1 MSLRGVSRSKKEYSF
16 RKRIS
21 VYLIRF
27 LDSVFGAFVYSLIVL
42 FALYFAF
49 LRIDSYAFNAGQNA
63 SAALEVSGL
72 RFGGDVTGNA
82 LNLKLKDKIVSANS
96 LADIINYT
104 GELNILGSLKINGV
118 DITTLLN
125 PSSPFGNTIT
135 NTHTNSALESIGA
148 YISSISSNGGIDV
161 SNNNGDVTLEL
172 KAGDGLRQEANGLK
186 IKLASLSTSSTE
198 SASGLEISSSG
209 LSILSGC
216 STDQGLI
223 WNGSKWNCGDI
234 GSGGSG
240 DITAVGSMTSGATFA
255 DSTADDDWLGLGS
268 SAGRIEFDDQ
278 ATDEVNI
285 LDASFN
291 VGTTAQFSVS
301 SSGNLASIR
310 GVSYTWP
317 SSQASSSGYVLSN
330 DGSGNLSWTAA
341 SGGSLGGSGVQNGVA
356 YWSSSS
362 ALTSEASVFYWDAS
376 NDRLGIGTSAP
387 TQALDITGDLRVRGD
402 DLYMGTNTSG
412 YVLVADGTNFNPVA
426 LSGDISINSS
436 GATTVASITCTD
448 CLGASEITDIYLL
461 NSGDAGSGT
470 YTFSSG
476 SVTVDNILLDANTI
490 AATNDSGVYIV
501 DNAGN
506 GVFVEDGGNVGIG
519 TTTPATDIGGVSAR
533 LDVAAPNSNW
543 GYAAIFRA
551 DSSGR
556 GLGLTSSNFA
566 YSTNSGGILV
576 QNAFDTY
583 TNFQQYKNGQSAYGD
598 ILLQGLGGNL
608 GIGTTSPTAK
618 LSVGATSQFTV
629 NLNGNLTRIN
639 DVAYSWPS
647 SQGASST
654 VLTNNGSG
662 TLTWTTPTTG
672 TVTGSGTQNYVPYWG
687 TSTSLS
693 DSGLYWSGSTLGI
706 GTTNPSQELTV
717 IGEALYV
724 ADSAAQAPAQYAIHG
739 ATNSNNRFYIGYN
752 TSANYGALQAITEG
766 STVRPISLNPAG
778 GNVGVGTTNPTQE
791 LDVAGDIML
800 SGNGGTNA
808 LYFGGST
815 SNSLSW
821 TGSNLQ
827 VNTTGGFQ
835 VFDNTL
841 LLSGNSLTIYDS
853 GNTDY
858 LTLSHDGTDFNL
870 DATNTTDINLTGANL
885 AIDATKRL
893 YFDGGSNT
901 YITETAADTLDIYT
915 GGTFVARVD
924 SSQQINVGNTSLGA
938 KFGVQQNSTET
949 LGIDAV
955 PASKTVYYA
964 NPSADSAAVFSG
976 QYNIIYAQGANNFT
990 NTVQSVYNIAQ
1001 HAGTGTVANLT
1012 GFTNVAWTTGTSNA
1026 TSASGTISGI
1036 TVADTST
1043 ITNAY
1048 GFLARTPSGTGTIT
1062 NSYGLYLQDPTNTS
1076 GTTTNAYGLFI
1087 ATPSAADTLT
1097 YALYSQGGDN
1107 YFGGDV
1113 GVGAAPASAKVDIT
1127 STSEQLRL
1135 KYDASNY
1142 SAFTVNSS
1150 GNLGVVPSGGRF
1162 GINTNSP
1169 NAAFDLYANPSSA
1182 TPFQIVN
1189 TANSNRVMLQF
1200 STISNNGFLRLYDSD
1215 QTLTTNIQSSG
1226 GASYML
1232 NSSLGLG
1239 TTDPQNTLHINGS
1252 FRLDGAGTLNNS
1264 YFTVSNSGATRS
1276 TRIYGTGS
1284 VHTGIGFLNPG
1295 TAHAGIRS
1303 LGSYMQFMSASAS
1316 DTNPDSW
1323 TATPLM
1329 HLDFSSAYVGIGLT
1343 NPQAR
1348 LHVAGDIR
1356 IPANSKFYFEDSGT
1370 NNAIYR
1376 DSANGNAVF
1385 TSPADFVFASGGAAT
1400 DYVRVKNST
1409 GYVGV
1414 GTTSPSVLL
1423 DVNGQFRA
1431 ANATN
1436 AWSVDLGQTSPN
1448 TGAVLTASG
1457 YAVQSGIASFTNVNG
1472 GSVILARY
1480 NANVD
1485 NQFTGTSIESGNQ
1498 STVGITNTFNPTDL
1512 VNPNVHN
1519 MLLMDPTLDTAVGT
1533 TNTFRGIYYN
1543 PTLTSVSGTTHI
1555 AYQNTTG
1562 DVLLGTTS
1570 GSVGIGTESP
1580 NYKLDISDNSANFV
1594 ASFFNDGNASSR
1606 QGILVQACSDTNPAA
1621 SCNFLEFRDGD
1632 GTAVGAIEGNG
1643 LGGVSIN
1650 MSGAD
1655 YAELFDGDRST
1666 VATGSII
1673 GFAYDGSKVGPAT
1686 AGTPILGVLSVA
1698 HATLGNWFD
1707 GWENSTQHIPV
1718 GLLGQ
1723 IPVKVTGLNGDIK
1736 VGDPIAVD
1744 PSVAGRGIKAAS
1756 SGYIVGYALED
1767 SKSNLNTDED
1777 VIKVYVSP
1785 TYYTQPQ
1792 ESVVAQNTSI
1802 AGASTMINDL
1812 KDLLDSL
1819 VLKTAVVDDLTVTTL
1834 EGNLNVLGSVTV
1846 TDLYAT
1852 NSVNLGT
1859 LSLSGTA
1866 NALNVEGKPCGE
1878 DSELCSSQ
1886 TLYLQKNLAGNI
1898 DFFDSAIVFKPNG
1911 DITVEGTI
1919 NVGSIAIS
1927 GNSVGTATIDSGDTE
1942 VIVQT
1947 SAVSKD
1953 SKIFLTPVSNVVPV
1967 TYKDKKEDEFT
1978 IEIAEPIEDSLDIDW
1993 WVVN

>member
-1 MSLRGVSRSKKEYSF
+1 MSLPEVYLDPKKEYSF

-21 VYLIRF
+21 VHLIRF

-506 GVFVEDGGNVGIG
+506 GVFVEDGGNVGVG
-519 TTTPATDIGGVSAR
+519 
-533 LDVAAPNSNW
+533 
-543 GYAAIFRA
+543 
-551 DSSGR
+551 
-556 GLGLTSSNFA
+556 
-566 YSTNSGGILV
+566 STNP
-576 QNAFDTY
+576 NA
-583 TNFQQYKNGQSAYGD
+583 
-598 ILLQGLGGNL
+598 L
-608 GIGTTSPTAK
+608 
-618 LSVGATSQFTV
+618 LSVGATNQFTV
-629 NLNGNLTRIN
+629 DSNGNITRIR
-639 DVAYSWPS
+639 DVTYSFPA
-647 SQGASST
+647 SQGGAST

-791 LDVAGDIML
+791 LDVSGDIML
-800 SGNGGTNA
+800 SGNSGTNA

-976 QYNIIYAQGANNFT
+976 HYNIMFSQGANDFT
-990 NTVQSVYNIAQ
+990 NTVQAAYNIAQ
-1001 HAGTGTVANLT
+1001 HAGTGNVANLT
-1012 GFTNVAWTTGTSNA
+1012 GFTNIAWTTGTATA

-1036 TVADTST
+1036 TVANTST

-1142 SAFTVNSS
+1142 SSFTVNSS
-1150 GNLGVVPSGGRF
+1150 GNLGIVPSGGRF

-1232 NSSLGLG
+1232 SSSLGLG

-1329 HLDFSSAYVGIGLT
+1329 HLDFSSTYVGIGLT

-1400 DYVRVKNST
+1400 DYVRVKAST
-1409 GYVGV
+1409 G
-1414 GTTSPSVLL
+1414 
-1423 DVNGQFRA
+1423 F
-1431 ANATN
+1431 
-1436 AWSVDLGQTSPN
+1436 
-1448 TGAVLTASG
+1448 
-1457 YAVQSGIASFTNVNG
+1457 
-1472 GSVILARY
+1472 
-1480 NANVD
+1480 
-1485 NQFTGTSIESGNQ
+1485 
-1498 STVGITNTFNPTDL
+1498 
-1512 VNPNVHN
+1512 
-1519 MLLMDPTLDTAVGT
+1519 
-1533 TNTFRGIYYN
+1533 
-1543 PTLTSVSGTTHI
+1543 
-1555 AYQNTTG
+1555 
-1562 DVLLGTTS
+1562 
-1570 GSVGIGTESP
+1570 VGIG
-1580 NYKLDISDNSANFV
+1580 
-1594 ASFFNDGNASSR
+1594 
-1606 QGILVQACSDTNPAA
+1606 
-1621 SCNFLEFRDGD
+1621 
-1632 GTAVGAIEGNG
+1632 
-1643 LGGVSIN
+1643 
-1650 MSGAD
+1650 
-1655 YAELFDGDRST
+1655 
-1666 VATGSII
+1666 
-1673 GFAYDGSKVGPAT
+1673 
-1686 AGTPILGVLSVA
+1686 
-1698 HATLGNWFD
+1698 
-1707 GWENSTQHIPV
+1707 
-1718 GLLGQ
+1718 
-1723 IPVKVTGLNGDIK
+1723 
-1736 VGDPIAVD
+1736 
-1744 PSVAGRGIKAAS
+1744 
-1756 SGYIVGYALED
+1756 
-1767 SKSNLNTDED
+1767 
-1777 VIKVYVSP
+1777 
-1785 TYYTQPQ
+1785 
-1792 ESVVAQNTSI
+1792 
-1802 AGASTMINDL
+1802 
-1812 KDLLDSL
+1812 
-1819 VLKTAVVDDLTVTTL
+1819 
-1834 EGNLNVLGSVTV
+1834 
-1846 TDLYAT
+1846 
-1852 NSVNLGT
+1852 
-1859 LSLSGTA
+1859 
-1866 NALNVEGKPCGE
+1866 
-1878 DSELCSSQ
+1878 
-1886 TLYLQKNLAGNI
+1886 
-1898 DFFDSAIVFKPNG
+1898 
-1911 DITVEGTI
+1911 
-1919 NVGSIAIS
+1919 
-1927 GNSVGTATIDSGDTE
+1927 
-1942 VIVQT
+1942 
-1947 SAVSKD
+1947 
-1953 SKIFLTPVSNVVPV
+1953 
-1967 TYKDKKEDEFT
+1967 
-1978 IEIAEPIEDSLDIDW
+1978 
-1993 WVVN
+1993 